1 MSHRARFAV
10 FVIGVAGLAVLYVL
24 AAFRLPDFGGR
35 FHPYGER
42 AVTSAIAERTKNV
55 VSSVNFDQRAF
66 DTVGEELI
74 LFASALGAV
83 VLLRTVRRER
93 EEEAGEHGYGPADVF
108 DALRLTGYALLPVT
122 LLIGVYIVAHGHLSP
137 GGGFQGGVVLG
148 TALHLLYLTGDYPA
162 LDRLRPVP
170 AFEAGEAL
178 AAGVFVILGLAGAG
192 LVIPMNAMVGLEVG
206 CAIVLVLTKFFEQA
220 LLVRTDEA
228 GKGEGT

>member
-1 MSHRARFAV
+1 MSRRTRFAV
-10 FVIGVAGLAVLYVL
+10 FAVGAAGLMVLFVL

-42 AVTSAIAERTKNV
+42 AVTAAIAEKTKNV

-83 VLLRTVRRER
+83 VLLRMVRRER

-108 DALRLTGYALLPVT
+108 DALRLTGYLLLPVT
-122 LLIGVYIVAHGHLSP
+122 LLVGVYIVAHGHLSP

-162 LDRLRPVP
+162 LARLRPVP
-170 AFEAGEAL
+170 VFETAEAL
-178 AAGVFVILGLAGAG
+178 GAGAFVVLGLAGAG
-192 LVIPMNAMVGLEVG
+192 LLIPMNSVVGLEVG
-206 CAIVLVLTKFFEQA
+206 CAFVLVLAKFFEQA

-228 GKGEGT
+228 GKEGS

>member
-1 MSHRARFAV
+1 MSRGVRFAV
-10 FVIGVAGLAVLYVL
+10 FAVGAAGLGVLFVL

-35 FHPYGER
+35 FHPYGDR
-42 AVTSAIAERTKNV
+42 AVASAIAEKTKNV

-108 DALRLTGYALLPVT
+108 DALRLTGYVLLPVT
-122 LLIGVYIVAHGHLSP
+122 LLVGVYIVAHGHLSP

-162 LDRLRPVP
+162 LARLRPVP

-178 AAGVFVILGLAGAG
+178 AAGAFVMVGLAGAG
-192 LVIPMNAMVGLEVG
+192 LVKTGNTLVGLEVG
-206 CAIVLVLTKFFEQA
+206 CAIVLVLAKFFEQA
-220 LLVRTDEA
+220 LLVRE
-228 GKGEGT
+228 EGA